1 MEFQSTDVKYLI
13 FVTRKVENLLSGV
26 LKTEAQKIYRNV
38 NVVRMQRNTQINN
51 LLDFIFMYFVTI
63 FDYTTF

>member
-38 NVVRMQRNTQINN
+38 NVVRMQRNT
-51 LLDFIFMYFVTI
+51 
-63 FDYTTF
+63 